1 MYSDALQHR
10 VDDLA
15 TKLHAAQ
22 VANASPAPATPA
34 ASVAAATSKAVAD
47 AELKLSAMQEVRSV
61 DLDHAHLIALCT
73 NAYHMGYYL
82 MTSAIRGP
90 RSVNSFTR
98 GSQHR
103 SARSDSRT
111 GVSNGGTHL
120 VLRVG
125 ICAGCMMSLDVLSY
139 RRC

>member
-47 AELKLSAMQEVRSV
+47 AELKLAAMQEVCSV
-61 DLDHAHLIALCT
+61 DLDLCT
-73 NAYHMGYYL
+73 
-82 MTSAIRGP
+82 
-90 RSVNSFTR
+90 
-98 GSQHR
+98 
-103 SARSDSRT
+103 SDLT
-111 GVSNGGTHL
+111 V
-120 VLRVG
+120 
-125 ICAGCMMSLDVLSY
+125 Y
-139 RRC
+139 